1 MQISS
6 ERTSLVLA
14 VSTKFVTPKRR
25 YSWLRIHASLESPG
39 ASCRFPANAPHSF
52 SSGPQSFLKSWSLT
66 NDATHGCVSSR
77 LPRIACYIS
86 RSPENAPHSF
96 LLGPQKASVSAVVVC
111 ARMVDGHSYSTGEI
125 VSLPILIGAWFPR
138 CSYSSCFLRRSMRF
152 SSGYSATCRKS
163 VVRCCRIGLPT
174 LSFAKRTGRCKLHHK
189 SCFEE
194 PINFVVVS
202 HRRK

>member
-96 LLGPQKASVSAVVVC
+96 LLGPQSSDYKLVTPKRRYSWLRIHASL
-111 ARMVDGHSYSTGEI
+111 E
-125 VSLPILIGAWFPR
+125 SLGTLADLQR
-138 CSYSSCFLRRSMRF
+138 THLTRSCW
-152 SSGYSATCRKS
+152 
-163 VVRCCRIGLPT
+163 VH
-174 LSFAKRTGRCKLHHK
+174 KRPL
-189 SCFEE
+189 
-194 PINFVVVS
+194 
-202 HRRK
+202 

>member
-25 YSWLRIHASLESPG
+25 YSWLHVFTPPSNRLVHHADLQRTSV
-39 ASCRFPANAPHSF
+39 F
-52 SSGPQSFLKSWSLT
+52 SSGPQSFIKSSSLT

-77 LPRIACYIS
+77 LPRIACYIMQIS
-86 RSPENAPHSF
+86 RERLSSHRVHK
-96 LLGPQKASVSAVVVC
+96 KASVSAVVVC

-152 SSGYSATCRKS
+152 SCRSSATCRKS